1 MTQTILL
8 VEDDAALADGIRFAL
23 EREGYRILH
32 AGTIAEAELLWHDA
46 NLVLLDVTLP
56 DGSGFAFCRQ
66 LRANE
71 SVPVI
76 LLTARSLESDIIH
89 GLELGAD
96 DYITKP
102 FSLSILLARIKAL
115 LRRSLPADR
124 DIPEGLT
131 ALEQKLLDYL
141 RLNSGQVLTREQIF
155 NHLWDSR
162 GSFVDDNT
170 LSVQIRRLREK
181 IDIDGVKHI
190 RTVRGVGY
198 QWMD

>member
-1 MTQTILL
+1 MTYTILL
-8 VEDDAALADGIRFAL
+8 VEDDAALAGGICFAL
-23 EREGYRILH
+23 ENEGYHVLH
-32 AGTIAEAELLWHDA
+32 ADTIEKAETLWHDA

-56 DGSGFAFCRQ
+56 DGSGFSFCKK
-66 LRANE
+66 LRERE

-76 LLTARSLESDIIH
+76 LLTARSLEEDIIH

-115 LRRSLPADR
+115 LRRSLPAQDN
-124 DIPEGLT
+124 IPEGLT
-131 ALEQKLLDYL
+131 ALELKLLEYL

-155 NHLWDSR
+155 NHLWDYR

-181 IDIDGVKHI
+181 IDTDGVKHI